1 MLKDLN
7 HTNVT
12 TMTPQPHLDDPA
24 HKEAQ
29 SRLREAAQRSVE
41 LGTAAQMQEMMLEDL
56 KDKLVEAKVQARND
70 GRVAKDKANQRI
82 NAAKARL
89 NTALQQAKVSVASAK
104 SAAESAKARSEDSI
118 QNNMEMKI
126 EAIKKLQLGAYDEGE
141 REDEIRA
148 EAKSQLEDVSKR
160 MTEQVKGIEQIANMT
175 TVKLQ
180 SQVDDAVTQGQ
191 NEITDAEDRGQEMV
205 AKITAAISKAE
216 LTLEK
221 DQRDYEDAEAELQS
235 LDSELKGD
243 SMLITNQSDE
253 ENPEE
258 DTPDDSEV
266 ATSVDEAIASA
277 SEIDDSIEGA
287 EGDDTGTLPS

>member
-1 MLKDLN
+1 MWSWAQ
-7 HTNVT
+7 
-12 TMTPQPHLDDPA
+12 QP
-24 HKEAQ
+24 KCKKCCWRI
-29 SRLREAAQRSVE
+29 SKTSF
-41 LGTAAQMQEMMLEDL
+41 
-56 KDKLVEAKVQARND
+56 EAKVQARND

-82 NAAKARL
+82 NAAQARL

-216 LTLEK
+216 LTFEK
-221 DQRDYEDAEAELQS
+221 DQQDYEEAEAALKS
-235 LDSELKGD
+235 LESELKGD
-243 SMLITNQSDE
+243 ITSQSDQ
-253 ENPEE
+253 
-258 DTPDDSEV
+258 DSPDET
-266 ATSVDEAIASA
+266 ATGVDYGY
-277 SEIDDSIEGA
+277 GA
-287 EGDDTGTLPS
+287 RQ